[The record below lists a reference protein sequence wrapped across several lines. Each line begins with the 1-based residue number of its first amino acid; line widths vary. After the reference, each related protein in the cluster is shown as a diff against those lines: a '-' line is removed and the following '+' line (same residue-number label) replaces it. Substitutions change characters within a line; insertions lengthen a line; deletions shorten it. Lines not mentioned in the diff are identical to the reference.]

1 MGYRRRRSRQLAQ
14 ADLDEPADHEHDHL
28 YDRPNL
34 NDQITGGNIQF
45 SDGSSIPVGTLP
57 NDGSAYTLTFAAKTV
72 TSLQLNINSVSAT
85 TQNVGLAE
93 TQVYNNT
100 GSSGGGN
107 QPPVANA
114 GPARRCRLIRL
125 CSWMGRAALTLTGTR

>member
-1 MGYRRRRSRQLAQ
+1 MNTIMF
-14 ADLDEPADHEHDHL
+14 

-72 TSLQLNINSVSAT
+72 TSLQLNITSVSAT

-93 TQVYNNT
+93 IQAYH
-100 GSSGGGN
+100 S
-107 QPPVANA
+107 
-114 GPARRCRLIRL
+114 
-125 CSWMGRAALTLTGTR
+125 